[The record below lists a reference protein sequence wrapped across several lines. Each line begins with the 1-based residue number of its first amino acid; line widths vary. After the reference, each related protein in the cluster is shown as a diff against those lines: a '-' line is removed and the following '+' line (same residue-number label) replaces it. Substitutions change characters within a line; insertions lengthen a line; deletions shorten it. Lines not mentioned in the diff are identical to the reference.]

1 MSKTAKNILIALLA
15 SSVSSIVLA
24 ETATPDTATPDTSQT
39 APESAVY
46 SASTLDDVWAVFE
59 RSLSYDAAYLQS
71 LSRHEAEVESFEQAD
86 SQLYPTLVADFTQ
99 ARNHQR
105 IRSSDN
111 QVFGSGTTEFDSQRY
126 GVSFSQPLFDSE
138 KFKTYRKAEK
148 SKLKSETELVLAEQ
162 ELILRVAERYLT
174 VLAAQDNLEFSKKEE
189 EAVRQQ
195 AEVSKARFDA
205 SLGREADYLE
215 AKARLS
221 SVFSDRIKAINLLDD
236 TLEAIREI
244 SGPSSSAVEPLSEK
258 AQLSLPSPNS
268 VQAWLDRALTNN
280 LEIKAQVLEVQ
291 VSKLEIDKQR
301 AGHYPTLDLTAGWR
315 SEDVDG
321 SLFGGGS
328 DVVSAD
334 VALQLELP
342 LYQGGQVSSRVRQAK
357 SLHQIE
363 EDKLLEV
370 TRSVKRETRSAYLEL
385 ESSIY
390 SIESLNEAVQAQLV
404 VVDTKRKGYPR
415 LYTSKDVLDAER
427 DLYSAKRD
435 WAKARYDYLLA
446 SLRLK
451 AAEGTLSADD
461 LKQMNALFSES

>member
-1 MSKTAKNILIALLA
+1 MSKTAKKIVLALLA
-15 SSVSSIVLA
+15 SSASSVALSEAVTA
-24 ETATPDTATPDTSQT
+24 ETSQ
-39 APESAVY
+39 AQVEPPVY
-46 SASTLDDVWAVFE
+46 SASALDDAWSVFE
-59 RSLSYDAAYLQS
+59 RSLNYDAAYRQS
-71 LSRHEAEVESFEQAD
+71 LSRHEAEIESFEQAG

-148 SKLKSETELVLAEQ
+148 NKLKSETELVLAEQ

-174 VLAAQDNLEFSKKEE
+174 VLAAQDNLEFLKKEE
-189 EAVRQQ
+189 ESVRKQ

-244 SGPSSSAVEPLSEK
+244 SGPGSNAVEPLSQK
-258 AQLSLPSPNS
+258 AKLTLPNPNS
-268 VQAWLDRALTNN
+268 VQAWLDRALANN

-291 VSKLEIDKQR
+291 ASKLEIDKQR

-342 LYQGGQVSSRVRQAK
+342 LYQGGQINSRVRQAK

-404 VVDTKRKGYPR
+404 IVETKRKGYPR

-451 AAEGTLSADD
+451 AAEGTLSAED
-461 LKQMNALFSES
+461 LKEMNELFSES